1 MEFGFLLKKFV
12 TFFVEPLGLV
22 LALFVVG
29 LYFLFVEK
37 KGFAKLFLTLSF
49 SFLFLFSYRPFS
61 NILVQNLEDMYQK
74 YEYKQEIKYIH
85 VLGSGHNADESQPL
99 SSNIS
104 SVGVKRVLEG
114 VMIYK
119 KSAGTKLIFTGYEG
133 NTKISNAQMNA
144 NLALALGVSA
154 DDIIIGK
161 EPKDTKEEALFA
173 KSIVGGEP
181 FALVTSATHM
191 PRSMMLFESLGLH
204 PIAAPTA
211 FYKDEFDGYFEAPDI
226 TTLKNSQMAIH
237 EYVGI
242 LWSTLKK

>member
-22 LALFVVG
+22 LALFAVG
-29 LYFLFVEK
+29 LYFLFAQK

-49 SFLFLFSYRPFS
+49 SLLFLFSYRPFS
-61 NILVQNLEDMYQK
+61 NILVQNIEDMYQK
-74 YEYKQEIKYIH
+74 YDYKQEIKYIH